1 MNSGTP
7 ASSFKAT
14 RCQPADEPPLQD
26 EEQDDDGQDYVDGG
40 GAREPPIL
48 AVGALK
54 GQEARRHGLEVIV
67 LNEGDGE
74 EELVP
79 RRDPRDE
86 RDGQEAWPAQG
97 QHHAEHDLQLVRA
110 VYTGGILEVA
120 WKADEVG
127 AQQQRRQR
135 REDGPVDHDQ
145 AEPTVCQVQDTPQE
159 EQRDQEEL
167 ERNCAGHE
175 QVEQDRVGARQ
186 VQPRHRIGARPGDDT
201 HTDDGSDGQDGT
213 VHHGRREVALG
224 PRRREIL
231 EDGREWQ
238 TKGVASY
245 LGAGLEQVKN
255 DNNQRPEG
263 EERQED

>member
-7 ASSFKAT
+7 ASSLEAT
-14 RCQPADEPPLQD
+14 RCQPAYKPTLQ
-26 EEQDDDGQDYVDGG
+26 EEEKDDDGQDYVDGG
-40 GAREPPIL
+40 GAREPPVL
-48 AVGALK
+48 AVGALEC
-54 GQEARRHGLEVIV
+54 QEARRYGFEVFV
-67 LNEGDGE
+67 LDEGDGE

-79 RRDPRDE
+79 RLDPRDE

-97 QHHAEHDLQLVRA
+97 QHHAEHDLQLVCA
-110 VYTGGILEVA
+110 VYAGCVLEVA
-120 WKADEVG
+120 WKSDEVG

-145 AEPTVCQVQDTPQE
+145 AKPSVRQVKRTPQE

-167 ERNCAGHE
+167 ERDCTGYE

-201 HTDDGSDGQDGT
+201 HPDDGSNGQDCA
-213 VHHGRREVALG
+213 VHHGRREVALCPSG
-224 PRRREIL
+224 REVL
-231 EDGREWQ
+231 EDGRVRQ

-245 LGAGLEQVKN
+245 LGVGLERVEN
-255 DNNQRPEG
+255 ENNQRPEG

>member
-7 ASSFKAT
+7 ASSLEAT
-14 RCQPADEPPLQD
+14 RCQPAYKPPLQ
-26 EEQDDDGQDYVDGG
+26 EEEKDDDGQDYVDGG
-40 GAREPPIL
+40 GAREPPVL
-48 AVGALK
+48 AVGALER
-54 GQEARRHGLEVIV
+54 QEARCYGFEVFV
-67 LNEGDGE
+67 LDEGDGE

-79 RRDPRDE
+79 RLDPRDE
-86 RDGQEAWPAQG
+86 GDGQEAWPAQG
-97 QHHAEHDLQLVRA
+97 QHHAEHDLQLVCA
-110 VYTGGILEVA
+110 VYAGCVLEVA
-120 WKADEVG
+120 WKSDEVG

-135 REDGPVDHDQ
+135 REDSPVDNDQ
-145 AEPTVCQVQDTPQE
+145 AEPSVRQVQGTPQE
-159 EQRDQEEL
+159 EQWDQEEL

-175 QVEQDRVGARQ
+175 QVEQDRVGSRQ

-213 VHHGRREVALG
+213 VHHGGREVALG

-245 LGAGLEQVKN
+245 LGTGLERVKN
-255 DNNQRPEG
+255 DNDQRPEG